1 MSRKKTFSWD
11 TYLKCFIFF
20 SDKGG
25 DSIGLDRLNLSG
37 TEAEM
42 SETSSSI
49 ETALDSDMAT
59 RQG

>member
-1 MSRKKTFSWD
+1 MF
-11 TYLKCFIFF
+11 YFF